1 MKIPFDSFGLHVVIG
16 NPMPLWSKYLSSF
29 VELLWEN
36 KTKSNPGVLT
46 SYGYPLYYSTGA
58 ASIWTIKVAKRQSI
72 HLLFTRT
79 SLTKYQVGNLKQL
92 N

>member
-1 MKIPFDSFGLHVVIG
+1 MKNPFDNFVLHDVIG
-16 NPMPLWSKYLSSF
+16 NHMPLWSQYISSF

-36 KTKSNPGVLT
+36 KTKLNPGVLT

-58 ASIWTIKVAKRQSI
+58 ASIWTIKVAERQSI
-72 HLLFTRT
+72 HLFFSRN